1 MSRSDTAHS
10 QIVSRVP
17 LAKIVFISLF
27 IFCLGLAHPLT
38 ARAVACLFWTPGI
51 TETEMS
57 ALYEFLAISL
67 QSFDNRLNKE
77 LFILKERPAVGRLDR
92 SD

>member
-1 MSRSDTAHS
+1 VNIIRSPLPHLFFQSALTVRGV
-10 QIVSRVP
+10 VS
-17 LAKIVFISLF
+17 LSSSS
-27 IFCLGLAHPLT
+27 
-38 ARAVACLFWTPGI
+38 GI

-67 QSFDNRLNKE
+67 QSMDTILNKE

-92 SD
+92 

>member
-1 MSRSDTAHS
+1 VRGV
-10 QIVSRVP
+10 VS
-17 LAKIVFISLF
+17 LSSSS
-27 IFCLGLAHPLT
+27 
-38 ARAVACLFWTPGI
+38 GI

-67 QSFDNRLNKE
+67 QSMDTSLNKE

-92 SD
+92 